1 MLVKSSLQTLL
12 QTNTSNDNGLKSGKT
27 DDAQLAVMQQAQG
40 VAEQG
45 GVQDDLLQDDPE
57 EVVSNPVD
65 EHTDDGTVD
74 SGTCMYTIMH
84 IIICTSRG
92 AFLIFYY
99 F

>member
-27 DDAQLAVMQQAQG
+27 DDAQG